1 MSEARR
7 ERAADLPSEGRD
19 DPQKV
24 SGDGPDAAR
33 RFAEAHLD
41 RARGSHAWDHTQRV
55 SRLCER
61 IGPIE
66 GADMVVLRSA
76 AWLHDIGR
84 MAQDESAGRLCHAE
98 RGAEMAR
105 PLVLRL
111 GVETARCENILHCI
125 RSHRFRGGQVPQ
137 TVEARVLFDADKLD
151 AIGAV
156 GVARAFLFAGEV
168 GARLHAPELRPEETR
183 PYTENDTGYREF
195 RLKLSRIRERM
206 LTGEGRRLAEER
218 HRFMTAFFDR
228 FLEEY
233 EGLH

>member
-1 MSEARR
+1 MHSMREAMKDPGAETPPDRG
-7 ERAADLPSEGRD
+7 ALAD
-19 DPQKV
+19 
-24 SGDGPDAAR
+24 AR
-33 RFAEAHLD
+33 SFAED
-41 RARGSHAWDHTQRV
+41 CFQGARGSHAWDHTQRV
-55 SRLCER
+55 SRLCAR
-61 IGPIE
+61 IGPAE
-66 GADMVVLRSA
+66 GADMEVLQSA

-84 MAQDESAGRLCHAE
+84 MAQDASSGRLCHAE

-111 GVETARCENILHCI
+111 GVSAARGENILHCI
-125 RSHRFRGGQVPQ
+125 RSHRFRGRESPQ

-168 GARLHAPELRPEETR
+168 GARLHAPELRPEQTR
-183 PYTENDTGYREF
+183 AYTENDTGYREF

-206 LTGEGRRLAEER
+206 LTAEGRRLAEER
-218 HRFMTAFFDR
+218 HRFMTAFFER

-233 EGLH
+233 EGLL